1 MRIEQSHRVLT
12 ALIALAV
19 SVRLAYAVW
28 LALTVGADSLDNGD
42 YTLYVYGAQRILTY
56 GDFNDSLFLPRP
68 PLFPLIVAAL
78 GVNTTAVLLANAL
91 VGGLT
96 VGFVYALG
104 QRLGLPR
111 WAVIG
116 GCVWFALDPTA
127 IDKGAVLLDPVP
139 WSVFGITGMAACLLA
154 LAQAKRPSQALGA
167 AVVAAACFALAVLSR
182 PESFLIWTGLGVWLL
197 WTARRWWPMVLLYM
211 GLCALPIAVWTFHN
225 GQTFGHA
232 TYSTV
237 SGFTMAFYRAN
248 SVERLATGKDV
259 NTINLEI
266 TRRVEALL
274 GNDPAAAD
282 EFTRFGYHSST
293 PEIAR
298 ALNQV
303 SFDIFRAYPLEYVAT
318 MGLGALRLYGLWPE
332 GLQLSEGPR
341 VLYNAALL
349 GLALLGWGRLVARR
363 QWQAAVWV
371 FLVVG
376 YYTVGVLLVKN
387 AALEGRERAVLNPY
401 LTLCAAYGLGWLAAQ
416 RARWSTL
423 IAARI
428 MGMSIMRP

>member
-1 MRIEQSHRVLT
+1 
-12 ALIALAV
+12 
-19 SVRLAYAVW
+19 
-28 LALTVGADSLDNGD
+28 
-42 YTLYVYGAQRILTY
+42 
-56 GDFNDSLFLPRP
+56 
-68 PLFPLIVAAL
+68 
-78 GVNTTAVLLANAL
+78 
-91 VGGLT
+91 
-96 VGFVYALG
+96 
-104 QRLGLPR
+104 
-111 WAVIG
+111 
-116 GCVWFALDPTA
+116 
-127 IDKGAVLLDPVP
+127 VP

-154 LAQAKRPSQALGA
+154 LAQAKRPSQALRA

-237 SGFTMAFYRAN
+237 SGFTMVFYRAN
-248 SVERLATGKDV
+248 SVERLATGKDIDTV
-259 NTINLEI
+259 NLEI

-282 EFTRFGYHSST
+282 EFTRFSYHSST

-298 ALNQV
+298 ALYQV